1 MKNMKRLL
9 CVLMS
14 LVLLTAVSGGVLA
27 AFTDT
32 AGHQYEDE
40 IDYSR
45 MKGYVTG
52 FSETTFKP
60 DDNITRAQL
69 AVTWARFKLLKAT
82 NPNFTDLSKLTKYYD
97 TAALLMYGL
106 RIMNGTSESTFSPDD
121 LITREQLISI
131 AVRDKTGLAV
141 PTAETEDVKVEDL
154 YTDADKISDWAKQA
168 VLSAVETGMLAD
180 LYDDETLQPQKQVTR
195 AEVCKL
201 IYNID
206 KPSHTVTV
214 ADMEGGTVTAEPKTA
229 RAGTTINLTITPAAG
244 KSLKAGSLKANG
256 TVISGT
262 SFVMPKKDVLITA
275 EFEDALSVKSI
286 AIKTPPTDATYTA
299 GETLDLTGLVI
310 EATMSDDSKV
320 EVTSGY
326 STEPAAGTALAVSD
340 TTVTV
345 TYNGKTATFDITV
358 TEAEPPDGEPGDGE
372 PGDGEPGDG
381 EPGDGEPG
389 DGE

>member
-40 IDYSR
+40 IDYCR

-52 FSETTFKP
+52 FDETTFKP
-60 DDNITRAQL
+60 DNNITRAQL

-82 NPNFTDLSKLTKYYD
+82 NPNFTDLTKLTKYYD

-106 RIMNGTSESTFSPDD
+106 RIMNGTSETTFSPDD

-131 AVRDKTGLAV
+131 AVRDKTGLTV
-141 PTAETEDVKVEDL
+141 PTAETEDDEVEDI

-168 VLSAVETGMLAD
+168 VLSAVQTGMLAD
-180 LYDDETLQPQKQVTR
+180 LYDDDTLLPQKPATR

-214 ADMEGGTVTAEPKTA
+214 ADMEGGAITAEPTTA
-229 RAGTTINLTITPAAG
+229 RAGTTINLTITPNAG

-262 SFVMPKKDVLITA
+262 SFVMPKRDVLITA
-275 EFEDALSVKSI
+275 EFEDTVTVQSI
-286 AIKTPPTDATYTA
+286 AIKSAPTKTA
-299 GETLDLTGLVI
+299 YKVGETLDLAGLVI
-310 EATMSDDSKV
+310 EATMSDGSKAD
-320 EVTSGY
+320 VTTGY
-326 STEPAAGTALAVSD
+326 TTDPAADKALTVAD

-345 TYNGKTATFDITV
+345 TYMGKTATFNITV
-358 TEAEPPDGEPGDGE
+358 TEEEPPGDGE
-372 PGDGEPGDG
+372 TGGGGTGGGE
-381 EPGDGEPG
+381 
-389 DGE
+389 